1 MVISISFKI
10 KCTAFFQNSKS
21 VRPPAELVRLLTE
34 LARLPA
40 DFRFKIQELV
50 RLLADSRFQISD
62 FRFQIPELVRLLV
75 DSPFDRCY
83 SE

>member
-62 FRFQIPELVRLLV
+62 FRFQNLSAYWWIHPSTGVTV
-75 DSPFDRCY
+75 S
-83 SE
+83 S